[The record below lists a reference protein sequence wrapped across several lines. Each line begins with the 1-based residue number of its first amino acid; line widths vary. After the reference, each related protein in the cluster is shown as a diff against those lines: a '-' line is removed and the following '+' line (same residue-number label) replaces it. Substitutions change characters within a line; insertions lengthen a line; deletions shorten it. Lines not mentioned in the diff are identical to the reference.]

1 VLCNASRRV
10 LLSASLTTRQG
21 KIPRMSDAAPGAA
34 MAPQANHPDPAAAAA
49 AAAAAQQLQQASPD
63 QQHQQLQAHLQH
75 QPLQQQSLAQQSLQQ
90 SPTIQHA
97 LQSPMQQHASPQPV
111 QHAIGTPSLGQS
123 STVDSLTCQWLNCG
137 ERHQAA
143 EALYEHVCERHV
155 GRKSTNNL
163 NLTCH
168 WGSCRVTTVKRDHI
182 TSHIRVHVPLKPHKC
197 DFCGKAFKRP
207 QDLKKHVKTHADD
220 SVLLRSPDPNMG
232 QNRPP
237 GNSYQQPAQANNG
250 YYGHDMGANNGY
262 PHPSHGLNSNSF
274 FQQPP
279 QQPQYAGYGQV
290 NYPASNSLADIQS
303 MDTRRRAIEALN
315 DFLGDIKRRAIDP
328 GNYYDVGQRLQ
339 SANLPLPIST
349 GYGYSTG
356 NNYASNNNSSYSAA
370 SSLLDSFNN
379 SGNLGMTGSSGGSM
393 SQGPLTQS
401 YSLPLPSNARTK
413 QDLVEIDKFL
423 EQLQATVYESSSSAA
438 AAGVQQ
444 PGSHSQYTNYSG
456 FGGSQYRNSDSP
468 PSMQHSGS
476 VSTPGLG
483 MPSGSAME
491 TPALTP
497 ASVSSYTSAGQSPM
511 STHSRSSMSSAH
523 GSSMYPSLPSVTA
536 ISDMGAGYPATTSA
550 PASGLASGFEGFEG
564 RRYSGGRLQR
574 EAPAPRSQDMDSD
587 AMETESDGAKTP
599 RAKQPEDSSALDP
612 ALRAASQTST
622 AVQSP
627 STGAGSDS
635 DEKQATWVE
644 NVRVIEAL
652 RRWVSERINNS
663 EFEGEAEY
671 PEPQHHVDHDMHMD
685 HHQPSDEKTLEPHYE
700 QVHHSEHEQH
710 EQQAAPEVDA
720 DVAYPALKL
729 EE

>member
-1 VLCNASRRV
+1 MS
-10 LLSASLTTRQG
+10 
-21 KIPRMSDAAPGAA
+21 SDAAPGA

-49 AAAAAQQLQQASPD
+49 AAAAAQQLQQASPT
-63 QQHQQLQAHLQH
+63 QQHQQLQSLQH
-75 QPLQQQSLAQQSLQQ
+75 QPLQQQTLAQQSLQQ

-123 STVDSLTCQWLNCG
+123 TTVDSLTCQWLNCG
-137 ERHQAA
+137 ERHQSA
-143 EALYEHVCERHV
+143 EALYRHV

-237 GNSYQQPAQANNG
+237 GNNYQQGQPASNG
-250 YYGHDMGANNGY
+250 YYGHDLGTPSGY
-262 PHPSHGLNSNSF
+262 PHPSHGLNSNNF
-274 FQQPP
+274 FQQPQ

-356 NNYASNNNSSYSAA
+356 NNYASNNNNSSYSAA

-379 SGNLGMTGSSGGSM
+379 AGNLGMSANGGGSL

-423 EQLQATVYESSSSAA
+423 EQLQATVYESSNSAA

-444 PGSHSQYTNYSG
+444 PGSHAQYTNYPG
-456 FGGSQYRNSDSP
+456 FGSQYRNSDSP

-476 VSTPGLG
+476 VSTPGIGSLSN
-483 MPSGSAME
+483 MPSSSAME

-574 EAPAPRSQDMDSD
+574 EAPAPRSHDMDSD
-587 AMETESDGAKTP
+587 AMDTESEGAKTP
-599 RAKQPEDSSALDP
+599 RASTKQPEDSSSLDP

-627 STGAGSDS
+627 STGAGSDT

-652 RRWVSERINNS
+652 RRWVSERINNQ
-663 EFEGEAEY
+663 EFETEAEY

-685 HHQPSDEKTLEPHYE
+685 HHQPTDEKTLEPHYE
-700 QVHHSEHEQH
+700 QVHHQDH
-710 EQQAAPEVDA
+710 EQQLEQQLAQHDQQAAQEGEA
-720 DVAYPALKL
+720 DVAYPVLKV

>member
-1 VLCNASRRV
+1 
-10 LLSASLTTRQG
+10 
-21 KIPRMSDAAPGAA
+21 MSDSSLAGALA
-34 MAPQANHPDPAAAAA
+34 SPAQQPHPDPAAAAA
-49 AAAAAQQLQQASPD
+49 AAAAAQQLQQASPSE
-63 QQHQQLQAHLQH
+63 QHQQLQAHQLQQH

-97 LQSPMQQHASPQPV
+97 LQSPMQQHASPQPA
-111 QHAIGTPSLGQS
+111 QHTIGTPSLGQS

-137 ERHQAA
+137 ERHQSA

-237 GNSYQQPAQANNG
+237 GNNYQQAQPTNG
-250 YYGHDMGANNGY
+250 YYGHDLGATNGY
-262 PHPSHGLNSNSF
+262 PHPNHGLNSNNF
-274 FQQPP
+274 FQQPQ

-356 NNYASNNNSSYSAA
+356 NSYSNNNNNSSFSAA

-379 SGNLGMTGSSGGSM
+379 SGNMQMTGTGGGSL

-423 EQLQATVYESSSSAA
+423 EQLQATVYESSNSAA

-444 PGSHSQYTNYSG
+444 PGSHAQYTNYPG
-456 FGGSQYRNSDSP
+456 FGSQYRSSDSP
-468 PSMQHSGS
+468 PNMHHSGS
-476 VSTPGLG
+476 VSTPGVGSLSG
-483 MPSGSAME
+483 MPSSNAME

-511 STHSRSSMSSAH
+511 STHSRSSMSSVH

-574 EAPAPRSQDMDSD
+574 EAPAPRSHDLDSD
-587 AMETESDGAKTP
+587 AMETESEGAKTP
-599 RAKQPEDSSALDP
+599 RASTKQPEDSSALDP

-652 RRWVSERINNS
+652 RRWVSERINNQ
-663 EFEGEAEY
+663 EFEGEAAEY

-685 HHQPSDEKTLEPHYE
+685 HQPSEQKALEPQYE
-700 QVHHSEHEQH
+700 QVHHHEHEHEHQQQH
-710 EQQAAPEVDA
+710 EQQAAPEG
-720 DVAYPALKL
+720 DVNIAYPVLKV

>member
-1 VLCNASRRV
+1 
-10 LLSASLTTRQG
+10 
-21 KIPRMSDAAPGAA
+21 MSDTAPGAA
-34 MAPQANHPDPAAAAA
+34 MASQPNHPDPAAAAA

-63 QQHQQLQAHLQH
+63 QQHQQLQSQLQQH
-75 QPLQQQSLAQQSLQQ
+75 QSHQQQTLAQQSLQQ
-90 SPTIQHA
+90 SPTLQHA
-97 LQSPMQQHASPQPV
+97 LQSPLQQHASPQPV
-111 QHAIGTPSLGQS
+111 QHALGTPSLGQS

-137 ERHQAA
+137 ERHQTA

-232 QNRPP
+232 QNRGP
-237 GNSYQQPAQANNG
+237 GNGYQQAAQPSNG
-250 YYGHDMGANNGY
+250 YYGHDLGASSGY
-262 PHPSHGLNSNSF
+262 PHPSHGLNNNNF
-274 FQQPP
+274 FQQPQ

-356 NNYASNNNSSYSAA
+356 NSYSSNNNSSYNTA

-379 SGNLGMTGSSGGSM
+379 SGNLGMSSNNGGSM

-423 EQLQATVYESSSSAA
+423 EQLQATVYESSNSAA

-444 PGSHSQYTNYSG
+444 PGSHAQYTNYPS
-456 FGGSQYRNSDSP
+456 FGSQYRSSDSP
-468 PSMQHSGS
+468 PNMQHSGS
-476 VSTPGLG
+476 VSTPGVGSLSNIN
-483 MPSGSAME
+483 SGSAME

-574 EAPAPRSQDMDSD
+574 EAPAPRSHDMDSD
-587 AMETESDGAKTP
+587 AMETESEGAKTP
-599 RAKQPEDSSALDP
+599 RAKQPEDSSSLDP
-612 ALRAASQTST
+612 ALRAASQSST

-627 STGAGSDS
+627 STGTGSDS

-652 RRWVSERINNS
+652 RRWVSERINNQ
-663 EFEGEAEY
+663 EFETDPEY
-671 PEPQHHVDHDMHMD
+671 PEPQQVDHDMHMD
-685 HHQPSDEKTLEPHYE
+685 HHQPSEEGKTLEPQYE
-700 QVHHSEHEQH
+700 QVHHQEHEQQQHEQQLEQQLEQHREQHEQH
-710 EQQAAPEVDA
+710 EQQAAPEGEV
-720 DVAYPALKL
+720 DVAYPVLKV

>member
-1 VLCNASRRV
+1 MADVQNV
-10 LLSASLTTRQG
+10 G
-21 KIPRMSDAAPGAA
+21 G
-34 MAPQANHPDPAAAAA
+34 APQANHPDPAAAAA
-49 AAAAAQQLQQASPD
+49 AAAAAQQLQQASPT
-63 QQHQQLQAHLQH
+63 QQHQQLQGLQH
-75 QPLQQQSLAQQSLQQ
+75 QPLQQQTLAQQSLQQ

-123 STVDSLTCQWLNCG
+123 TTVDSLTCQWLNCG
-137 ERHQAA
+137 ERHQSA

-237 GNSYQQPAQANNG
+237 GNSYQQGQPASNG
-250 YYGHDMGANNGY
+250 YYGHDLGTPSGY
-262 PHPSHGLNSNSF
+262 PHPSHGLNSNNF
-274 FQQPP
+274 FQQPQ

-356 NNYASNNNSSYSAA
+356 NNYASNNNSSSYSAA

-379 SGNLGMTGSSGGSM
+379 SGNLGMSANGSGSM

-423 EQLQATVYESSSSAA
+423 EQLQATVYESSNSAA

-444 PGSHSQYTNYSG
+444 PGSHAQYTNYPG
-456 FGGSQYRNSDSP
+456 FGSQYRNSDSP

-476 VSTPGLG
+476 VSTPGIGSLSN
-483 MPSGSAME
+483 MPSSSAME

-574 EAPAPRSQDMDSD
+574 EAPAPRSHDMDSD
-587 AMETESDGAKTP
+587 AMDTESEGAKTP
-599 RAKQPEDSSALDP
+599 RASTKQPEDSSSLDP

-627 STGAGSDS
+627 STGAGSDT

-652 RRWVSERINNS
+652 RRWVSERINNQ
-663 EFEGEAEY
+663 EFETEAEY

-685 HHQPSDEKTLEPHYE
+685 HHQPTDEKTLEPHYE
-700 QVHHSEHEQH
+700 QVHHQDH
-710 EQQAAPEVDA
+710 EQQLEQQLAQHDQQAATEGEA
-720 DVAYPALKL
+720 DVAYPVLKV

>member
-1 VLCNASRRV
+1 M
-10 LLSASLTTRQG
+10 
-21 KIPRMSDAAPGAA
+21 P
-34 MAPQANHPDPAAAAA
+34 PQNHPDPAAAAA
-49 AAAAAQQLQQASPD
+49 AAAAAQQLQQASPT
-63 QQHQQLQAHLQH
+63 QQHQQLQAPQLQH

-90 SPTIQHA
+90 SPIQA
-97 LQSPMQQHASPQPV
+97 LQSPMQQHASPQPSH
-111 QHAIGTPSLGQS
+111 HAIAPPPAGQS
-123 STVDSLTCQWLNCG
+123 STIDSLTCQWLNCG
-137 ERHQAA
+137 ERHQSP

-232 QNRPP
+232 QNRPN
-237 GNSYQQPAQANNG
+237 GNGYQGQPVKPAGG
-250 YYGHDMGANNGY
+250 YYGHDMGTPNGY
-262 PHPSHGLNSNSF
+262 PHPTHGLNNNNF
-274 FQQPP
+274 FQQPQ

-328 GNYYDVGQRLQ
+328 TNYYDVGQRLQ
-339 SANLPLPIST
+339 SASLPLPIST

-356 NNYASNNNSSYSAA
+356 NNYAGNNNNSSYNSASA
-370 SSLLDSFNN
+370 LLDSFNN
-379 SGNLGMTGSSGGSM
+379 SGNMQMTNNGNLGHG
-393 SQGPLTQS
+393 GPLTQS
-401 YSLPLPSNARTK
+401 YSLPLPTNARTK

-423 EQLQATVYESSSSAA
+423 EQLQATVYESSNSAA

-444 PGSHSQYTNYSG
+444 PGVHAQYTNYSG
-456 FGGSQYRNSDSP
+456 FGNQYRSSDSP
-468 PSMQHSGS
+468 PNMQHSGS
-476 VSTPGLG
+476 VSTPGVGSLSS
-483 MPSGSAME
+483 MPSNSAIE

-511 STHSRSSMSSAH
+511 STHSRSSMSSVH

-536 ISDMGAGYPATTSA
+536 VSDMGAGYPATTSA

-574 EAPAPRSQDMDSD
+574 EAPAPRSHDMESD

-599 RAKQPEDSSALDP
+599 RASKQHEDSSSLDP
-612 ALRAASQTST
+612 ALRAASHAST

-627 STGAGSDS
+627 STGASSDS
-635 DEKQATWVE
+635 DDKQATWVE

-652 RRWVSERINNS
+652 RRWIGERITNQDFDPES
-663 EFEGEAEY
+663 DY
-671 PEPQHHVDHDMHMD
+671 PDTQHHVDHDMHMD
-685 HHQPSDEKTLEPHYE
+685 HQPVEQKAIDSAFDVPPHHE
-700 QVHHSEHEQH
+700 HHEQH
-710 EQQAAPEVDA
+710 EQQAAPEVEA
-720 DVAYPALKL
+720 DVAYPVLKV
-729 EE
+729 EN

>member
-1 VLCNASRRV
+1 
-10 LLSASLTTRQG
+10 
-21 KIPRMSDAAPGAA
+21 MSDTTVGAP
-34 MAPQANHPDPAAAAA
+34 MAPQNHPDPAAAAA
-49 AAAAAQQLQQASPD
+49 AAAAAQQLQQASPT
-63 QQHQQLQAHLQH
+63 QQHQQLQAHQLQH

-111 QHAIGTPSLGQS
+111 QQHIGTPSLGQS

-137 ERHQAA
+137 ERHQTA

-237 GNSYQQPAQANNG
+237 GNNYQQGQPANNG
-250 YYGHDMGANNGY
+250 YYGHDLGATNGY
-262 PHPSHGLNSNSF
+262 PHPNHGLNSNNF
-274 FQQPP
+274 FQQPQ

-379 SGNLGMTGSSGGSM
+379 SGNMQMTGGSGGSM

-423 EQLQATVYESSSSAA
+423 EQLQATVYESSNSAA

-444 PGSHSQYTNYSG
+444 PGSHAQYTNYPG
-456 FGGSQYRNSDSP
+456 FGSQYRNSDSP

-476 VSTPGLG
+476 VSTPGVGSLSN
-483 MPSGSAME
+483 MPSSSAMD

-511 STHSRSSMSSAH
+511 STHSRSSMSSVH

-574 EAPAPRSQDMDSD
+574 EAPAPRPHDLDSD
-587 AMETESDGAKTP
+587 AMETESEGAKTP
-599 RAKQPEDSSALDP
+599 RASTRQPEDSSSLDP

-652 RRWVSERINNS
+652 RRWVSERINNQ

-671 PEPQHHVDHDMHMD
+671 PETQHHVDHDMHMD
-685 HHQPSDEKTLEPHYE
+685 HQPSEDKVLEPQYE
-700 QVHHSEHEQH
+700 QVHHPEHIQHEQH
-710 EQQAAPEVDA
+710 EQHEQAHEQQQTAPEHDA
-720 DVAYPALKL
+720 SVAYPVLKV